1 MPKIKCGVLGATG
14 AVGQRF
20 IQLLAN
26 HPWFEVVVVAAS
38 DNSVG
43 KTYGE
48 AARWYVSP
56 DMPPAVRNLLVEPVE
71 PGLDCELIFS
81 ALPTEAAGPTELA
94 FAAAGYVVSTNA
106 SSHRMAP
113 DVPLLIPE
121 VNADHLPLIAIQ
133 WKKRGWER
141 GFIVANPNCSTI
153 HMTLA
158 LKPLHDAFGLRKVVV
173 TTMQAVSGAGYPGV
187 PSLDIIDNVI
197 PYIGG
202 EEPKMETEPLK
213 ILGRVADGAMQLADF
228 RISAT
233 CNRVG
238 VRDGHLEAVIVE
250 LERKP
255 SLEEFT
261 EALAT
266 FQGEPQVLRL
276 PSAPAWPII
285 VRKEA
290 NRPQPM
296 LDRDVQAGM
305 ASVVGRLR
313 PDAVLDYKFTVL
325 GHNTLRGAAG
335 GAILNAEL
343 LVAKGYLTLQDTLFR
358 QTTRTAV
365 AVPKAIFERML
376 NQARQGAPVE
386 VGGVLATAS
395 GQPMQLLKARNSA
408 DDPEHAY
415 QMATEDQRRIL
426 AEIDEKGLDIFA
438 VYHSHPSA
446 PAYPVARDLT
456 GAYYSN
462 AYYLVLSLADPGRP
476 VLRAFRIDQTRG
488 DVVEYPVDIK

>member
-20 IQLLAN
+20 IQLLAS

-38 DNSVG
+38 DNSAG

-48 AARWYVSP
+48 AARWHVSP
-56 DMPPAVRNLLVEPVE
+56 DMPPAVRNLIVQPVE

-81 ALPTEAAGPTELA
+81 ALPGDVAGPTELA
-94 FAAAGYVVSTNA
+94 FASAGYAVSTNA
-106 SSHRMAP
+106 SAHRMAA

-121 VNADHLPLIAIQ
+121 INADHLSLIAGQ
-133 WKKRGWER
+133 KKGRRWER

-158 LKPLHDAFGLRKVVV
+158 LKPLHDAFGLRKVMV

-187 PSLDIIDNVI
+187 PSLDIVDNVI

-213 ILGRVADGAMQLADF
+213 ILGRAAGDSVEWADF
-228 RISAT
+228 KISAA
-233 CNRVG
+233 CNRVA
-238 VRDGHLEAVIVE
+238 VRDGHLEAVTVE
-250 LERKP
+250 LNDKP
-255 SLEEFT
+255 SLEDLT

-285 VRKEA
+285 VRRES

-296 LDRDVQAGM
+296 LDRDVESGM
-305 ASVVGRLR
+305 ASVVGRIR
-313 PDAVLDYKFTVL
+313 PDNIFDYKFMVL
-325 GHNTLRGAAG
+325 GHNTIRGAAG

-365 AVPKAIFERML
+365 QIPKSIYERMVSH
-376 NQARQGAPVE
+376 ARQGAPSE

-408 DDPEHAY
+408 DDPQQAY
-415 QMATEDQRRIL
+415 RMATDDQRRIL
-426 AEIDEKGLDIFA
+426 HEIDENGLDIFA
-438 VYHSHPSA
+438 VYHSHPAA
-446 PAYPVARDLT
+446 PAYPVAGDMT

-462 AYYLVLSLADPGRP
+462 AYYLVLSLADPERP
-476 VLRAFRIDQTRG
+476 VVRAFRIDQTRG